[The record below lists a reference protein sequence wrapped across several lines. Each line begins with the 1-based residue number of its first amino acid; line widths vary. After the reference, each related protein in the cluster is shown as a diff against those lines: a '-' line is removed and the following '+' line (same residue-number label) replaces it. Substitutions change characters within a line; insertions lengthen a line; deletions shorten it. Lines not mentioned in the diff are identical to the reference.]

1 MAYKERR
8 LMQEK
13 IKKVSEICK
22 TIFGYGIMITLFSG
36 GFTFFGY
43 LLALF
48 IGGEVAVAICAFIYK
63 TIMPIIIYIT
73 TCLVLLGLVSM
84 YMAGEKAL
92 TTSKKN

>member
-1 MAYKERR
+1 
-8 LMQEK
+8 MQEK